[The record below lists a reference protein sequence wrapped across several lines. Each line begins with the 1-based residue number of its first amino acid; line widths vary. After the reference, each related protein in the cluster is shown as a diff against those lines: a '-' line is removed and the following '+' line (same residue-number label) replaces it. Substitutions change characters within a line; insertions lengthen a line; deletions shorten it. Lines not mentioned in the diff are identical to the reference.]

1 VLATLTS
8 ANVFQVPIF
17 ASGNNPATTAL
28 KFNTTATGILN
39 GSFVIT
45 EDVEPGPVVKNVKRT
60 AKVYGVVVRN
70 IATGVGS
77 GRGYFTLLQSPGS
90 TTSQVLGGLLQ
101 VTNAP

>member
-1 VLATLTS
+1 
-8 ANVFQVPIF
+8 
-17 ASGNNPATTAL
+17 
-28 KFNTTATGILN
+28 
-39 GSFVIT
+39 
-45 EDVEPGPVVKNVKRT
+45 VVKNVKRT

-70 IATGVGS
+70 IATGVGT